1 MVLLAA
7 RATVLTLLL
16 MAASLVF
23 AEALVITALILVTI
37 LMIGTSLVLAPVTP
51 EEHVPPPP
59 ANRPSRPAPL
69 LDTVQPPP
77 IYSKPVYGPVAQPVR
92 AQS

>member
-23 AEALVITALILVTI
+23 AEALVVTALILLTI
-37 LMIGTSLVLAPVTP
+37 LLIGTTLVLAPASP
-51 EEHVPPPP
+51 EEQTSSIE
-59 ANRPSRPAPL
+59 AEA
-69 LDTVQPPP
+69 
-77 IYSKPVYGPVAQPVR
+77 A
-92 AQS
+92 

>member
-23 AEALVITALILVTI
+23 AEALVVTALILVTI
-37 LMIGTSLVLAPVTP
+37 LLIGTSLVLAPVTP
-51 EEHVPPPP
+51 EEQ
-59 ANRPSRPAPL
+59 AM
-69 LDTVQPPP
+69 P
-77 IYSKPVYGPVAQPVR
+77 IEVR
-92 AQS
+92 AA

>member
-23 AEALVITALILVTI
+23 AEALVVTALILVTI
-37 LMIGTSLVLAPVTP
+37 LMIGTSLVLAPVTQ
-51 EEHVPPPP
+51 EEQ
-59 ANRPSRPAPL
+59 AM
-69 LDTVQPPP
+69 P
-77 IYSKPVYGPVAQPVR
+77 IEVR
-92 AQS
+92 AA

>member
-51 EEHVPPPP
+51 EEQVPP
-59 ANRPSRPAPL
+59 
-69 LDTVQPPP
+69 
-77 IYSKPVYGPVAQPVR
+77 IEVR
-92 AQS
+92 AA